1 MSSRWTITDSEDL
14 YAIRSWSRGLFR
26 VNDAGHVVLRRGD
39 RELDL
44 RGLADDLVER
54 GIEMPVLLRLGD
66 VLESRI
72 ESLVGAFEEAIKSL
86 EFQGRYRGVYPI
98 KVNQDRYLVEDVV
111 RFSKPHHLGLECGSK
126 PELLVVL
133 ALQNNPEALIIC
145 NGYKDDAFL
154 ELALLSR
161 KLGRNTLIVLEQPDE
176 LERVLRIADRIG
188 IEPALG
194 VRAKLTSRGKGRW
207 EGSSG
212 DRAKF
217 GLSVREIVSVV
228 HRLEEGGQLDSL
240 RLLHFHIGSQ
250 VSHIRNFKNAFKEAG
265 RIYTELVR
273 MGAKMG
279 YMDVGG
285 GLGVDYDGSRTDFSS
300 SMNYDLT
307 EYTWVVVSAIQ
318 EACDAAGVA
327 HPDIVTECGRAMVAH
342 SSVLIVPVLGV
353 NRVEPEHFD
362 ADYPSV
368 DSLRKILEDITL
380 KNLQEPYHDAIE
392 IKDDTLSRFNLGL
405 ATLEERAA
413 VDAWFWRICRRLLE
427 VGSEQLPEELE
438 KLPSL
443 MADTYYCNFSVFQS
457 APDSWAIDQLFPIMP
472 LQRLGEE
479 PKRRAVLVDL
489 TCDSDGKINKF
500 IDLRDVKNVLEVH
513 EPNDEPYYLGIFLLG
528 AYQEILGDLHNLFG
542 DTNAVHVDLA
552 ENEKGYHLRAVLEGD
567 TIEEALNY
575 VHYEKKRLVDAF
587 RGAIEAACDDSRLSI
602 KEGRKLLKQYRETM
616 DSYTYLGE

>member
-1 MSSRWTITDSEDL
+1 MSRRWTITDSEDL
-14 YAIRSWSRGLFR
+14 YANRLWGRGLFR
-26 VNDAGHVVLRRGD
+26 VNDKGNVVLRKGD

-44 RGLADDLVER
+44 RSLADDLEER

-66 VLESRI
+66 VLQARI
-72 ESLVGAFEEAIKSL
+72 ESLVGAFEEAIKSN
-86 EFQGRYRGVYPI
+86 EYQGRYRGVYPI

-111 RFSKPHHLGLECGSK
+111 RFSKPHNLGLECGSK

-133 ALQNNPEALIIC
+133 ALQDNPEALIIC

-161 KLGRNTLIVLEQPDE
+161 KLGRNTIIVLEQPDE

-188 IEPALG
+188 VKPALG
-194 VRAKLTSRGKGRW
+194 VRAKLSSRGKGRW

-228 HRLEEGGQLDSL
+228 HRLHDAGHLDAL

-273 MGAKMG
+273 MGAPMG

-307 EYTWVVVSAIQ
+307 EYTWVVVSAVQ
-318 EACDAAGVA
+318 EACDAASVP

-342 SSVLIVPVLGV
+342 SSVLVVPVLGV

-368 DSLRKILEDITL
+368 DTLRRILSDITL

-392 IKDDTLSRFNLGL
+392 IKDETLSRFNLGL

-413 VDAWFWRICRRLLE
+413 VDAWFWRICRQLLK
-427 VGSEQLPEELE
+427 VGSRNLPEELE
-438 KLPSL
+438 KLPSM

-472 LQRLGEE
+472 LQRLTEE

-489 TCDSDGKINKF
+489 TCDSDGKIDKF

-513 EPNDEPYYLGIFLLG
+513 EPDGEPYYLGIFLLG

-542 DTNAVHVDLA
+542 DTNAVHVDIA
-552 ENEKGYHLRAVLEGD
+552 DNDRGYTLRAVLEGD

-575 VHYEKKRLVDAF
+575 VHYDRKLLVNAF
-587 RGAIEAACDDSRLSI
+587 RGAIEGACDDGKLSI
-602 KEGRKLLKQYRETM
+602 KEGRKLLKQYRENM

>member
-1 MSSRWTITDSEDL
+1 MPRRWTVTDSEDL
-14 YAIRSWSRGLFR
+14 YAIKSWGRGLFR
-26 VNDAGHVVLRRGD
+26 VNEQGRVALSTGPRD
-39 RELDL
+39 LDL
-44 RGLADDLVER
+44 RSLVDDIEDR

-66 VLESRI
+66 ILQARI
-72 ESLVGAFEEAIKSL
+72 ESLVGAFEEAIRSL
-86 EFQGRYRGVYPI
+86 EYQGNYRGVYPI
-98 KVNQDRYLVEDVV
+98 KVNQDRHLVEDVV
-111 RFSKPHHLGLECGSK
+111 RFSRPHHLGLECGSK

-133 ALQNNPEALIIC
+133 ALQDDPEALVIC

-161 KLGRNTLIVLEQPDE
+161 KLGRNTIIVLEQPDE
-176 LERVLRIADRIG
+176 LQRVLRIADRIG
-188 IEPALG
+188 VKPALG
-194 VRAKLTSRGKGRW
+194 VRAKLSSRGKGRW

-217 GLSVREIVSVV
+217 GLSVREIVKVV
-228 HRLEEGGQLDSL
+228 HTLGEAGHLDSL

-273 MGAKMG
+273 MGAPMG

-318 EACDAAGVA
+318 EACDAAEVP

-342 SSVLIVPVLGV
+342 SSVLVVPVLGV
-353 NRVEPEHFD
+353 NRVEPEEFD
-362 ADYPSV
+362 ADFDSV
-368 DSLRKILEDITL
+368 DALRRVMGDITR

-413 VDAWFWRICRRLLE
+413 VDAWFWRVCRKLLE
-427 VGSEQLPEELE
+427 VGGNDLPEELAS
-438 KLPSL
+438 LPSM

-472 LQRLGEE
+472 LQRLTEE

-489 TCDSDGKINKF
+489 TCDSDGKIDKF
-500 IDLRDVKNVLEVH
+500 IDLRDVKQVLEVH
-513 EPNDEPYYLGIFLLG
+513 EPDGEPYYLGIFLLG

-552 ENEKGYHLRAVLEGD
+552 DNEKGYRLRAVLEGD

-575 VHYEKKRLVDAF
+575 VHYDKKLLVDAF
-587 RGAIEAACDDSRLSI
+587 RGAIEAACDDGDLSI
-602 KEGRKLLKQYRETM
+602 KDGRRLLKQYREAM
-616 DSYTYLGE
+616 DAYTYLGE

>member
-1 MSSRWTITDSEDL
+1 MPRRWSVTDSEDL
-14 YAIRSWSRGLFR
+14 YAIKHWGRGLFR
-26 VNDAGHVVLRRGD
+26 VNDKGNVALRDGE

-44 RGLADDLVER
+44 RAFVDDLEDR

-66 VLESRI
+66 VLKARI
-72 ESLVGAFEEAIKSL
+72 ESLVGAFEEAIRSN
-86 EFQGRYRGVYPI
+86 EYQGRYRGVYPI
-98 KVNQDRYLVEDVV
+98 KVNQDRHLVEDVV
-111 RFSKPHHLGLECGSK
+111 RFSRPHHLGLECGSK

-133 ALQNNPEALIIC
+133 ALQDDPEALVIC

-161 KLGRNTLIVLEQPDE
+161 KLGRNTIIVLEQPDE
-176 LERVLRIADRIG
+176 LERVLRIAERIG
-188 IEPALG
+188 VEPALG
-194 VRAKLTSRGKGRW
+194 VRAKLSSRGKGRW

-217 GLSVREIVSVV
+217 GLSVREIVHVV
-228 HRLEEGGQLDSL
+228 DRLRQAGHLDGL

-250 VSHIRNFKNAFKEAG
+250 VSQIRNFKNAFKEAG

-273 MGAKMG
+273 LGARMG
-279 YMDVGG
+279 YLDVGG
-285 GLGVDYDGSRTDFSS
+285 GLGVDYDGSRTDFTS

-318 EACDAAGVA
+318 EACDAAQVP

-342 SSVLIVPVLGV
+342 SSLLIVPVLGV
-353 NRVEPEHFD
+353 NRVEPEEFE
-362 ADYPSV
+362 ADFESV
-368 DSLRKILEDITL
+368 DELKRIFGDVSRKY
-380 KNLQEPYHDAIE
+380 LQEPYHDAIE
-392 IKDDTLSRFNLGL
+392 IKDETFSRFLLGL

-413 VDAWFWRICRRLLE
+413 VDAWFWRICRKLIE
-427 VGSEQLPEELE
+427 VGGKDLPEELAD
-438 KLPSL
+438 LPSM

-472 LQRLGEE
+472 IQRLAEE

-489 TCDSDGKINKF
+489 TCDSDGKIDRF
-500 IDLRDVKNVLEVH
+500 IDLRDVKQVLEVH
-513 EPNDEPYYLGIFLLG
+513 EPNGEPYYLGIFLLG

-542 DTNAVHVDLA
+542 DTNAVHVDIA
-552 ENEKGYHLRAVLEGD
+552 DNEKGYRLRAVLEGD

-575 VHYEKKRLVDAF
+575 VHYDKKVLVDAF
-587 RGAIEAACDDSRLSI
+587 RAAIEVACDEGSLSI
-602 KEGRKLLKQYRETM
+602 KDGRRLLKQYRETM
-616 DSYTYLGE
+616 DAYTYLGE

>member
-1 MSSRWTITDSEDL
+1 MPRRWTVTDSEDL
-14 YAIRSWSRGLFR
+14 YSIKLWGRGLFR
-26 VNDAGHVVLRRGD
+26 VNEKGNVALRAGD

-44 RGLADDLVER
+44 RSLVDDLEDR

-66 VLESRI
+66 VLKARI
-72 ESLVGAFEEAIKSL
+72 ESLVGAFEEAIRSN
-86 EFQGRYRGVYPI
+86 EYQGRYRGVYPI
-98 KVNQDRYLVEDVV
+98 KVNQDRHLVEDVV
-111 RFSKPHHLGLECGSK
+111 RFSRPHHLGLECGSK

-133 ALQNNPEALIIC
+133 ALQDDPEAIIIC

-161 KLGRNTLIVLEQPDE
+161 KLGRNTIIVLEQPDE
-176 LERVLRIADRIG
+176 LDRVLRIADKIG
-188 IEPALG
+188 VEPALG
-194 VRAKLTSRGKGRW
+194 VRAKLSSRGKGRW

-217 GLSVREIVSVV
+217 GLSVREIVKVV
-228 HRLEEGGQLDSL
+228 DTLRAADRLGAL

-265 RIYTELVR
+265 RIYTELAR
-273 MGAKMG
+273 LGAPMG

-318 EACDAAGVA
+318 EACDAAEIP

-342 SSVLIVPVLGV
+342 SSMLVVPVLGV
-353 NRVEPEHFD
+353 NRVEPEEFEADFD
-362 ADYPSV
+362 SV
-368 DSLRKILEDITL
+368 AELKRILTDITR
-380 KNLQEPYHDAIE
+380 KHLQEPYHDAIE
-392 IKDDTLSRFNLGL
+392 IKDETLSRFNLGL
-405 ATLEERAA
+405 ATIEERAA
-413 VDAWFWRICRRLLE
+413 VDAWFWRVCRKLIEL
-427 VGSEQLPEELE
+427 GGKDLPEELAD
-438 KLPSL
+438 LPSM

-472 LQRLGEE
+472 LQRLNEE

-489 TCDSDGKINKF
+489 TCDSDGKIDSF
-500 IDLRDVKNVLEVH
+500 IDLRDVKKVLEVH
-513 EPNDEPYYLGIFLLG
+513 EPAGEPYYLGIFLLG

-542 DTNAVHVDLA
+542 DTNAVHVDIA
-552 ENEKGYHLRAVLEGD
+552 DNEKGYRLRAVLEGD

-575 VHYEKKRLVDAF
+575 VHYDKKLLVDAF
-587 RGAIEAACDDSRLSI
+587 RHAIEAACDDGHLSI
-602 KEGRKLLKQYRETM
+602 KDGRRLLKQYRETM